1 MGALREDELIDVHTH
16 VVPESFPRYLGRH
29 ADAPWPSMAPAH
41 ACHAHVMIS
50 GKVYR
55 TVSRQCWS
63 CSVRLADMDRQ
74 GVARQVLSPM
84 PELLSYWMAP
94 EDGVAMCR
102 FLNETIAGMV
112 AEAPARF
119 AGLGAVPL
127 QDVALAIEM
136 LQDLRPR
143 HGLVGVEIGGNV
155 NGTPIGDARLR
166 PFFEAAA
173 ALDLAVFV
181 HALRP
186 CGLER
191 LVGPAIFEQVL
202 AFPGEVGLAGAS
214 LITGG
219 TLAAVPS
226 LRVALSHGGGTLAAL
241 LPRLHHAWR
250 KLGSVR
256 DLLPADPAEEA
267 RRLYIDDLVYDAPTL
282 AHLIEVF
289 GSERV
294 LAGSDYPFAIMD
306 DDPAGS
312 IDELAAVAVL
322 DPELRTL
329 LRGANARRWLGE
341 ADAVAGAVKG
351 ADVGTSKPEARG

>member
-1 MGALREDELIDVHTH
+1 MPQPDELIDVHTH
-16 VVPESFPRYLGRH
+16 VVPESFPRYLGHH

-55 TVSRQCWS
+55 TVSHQCWS
-63 CSVRLADMDRQ
+63 CPVRLADMDRQ
-74 GVARQVLSPM
+74 GVRRQVLSPM

-94 EDGVAMCR
+94 EDGAAMCR
-102 FLNETIAGMV
+102 YLNETIAGMV
-112 AEAPARF
+112 AEAPGRF
-119 AGLGAVPL
+119 VGLGGVPL
-127 QDVALAIEM
+127 QDVALAIGM
-136 LQDLRPR
+136 LQELRPR

-155 NGTPIGDARLR
+155 NGVPIGDARFR

-186 CGLER
+186 SGLDR
-191 LVGPAIFEQVL
+191 LVGPANFEQVL

-214 LITGG
+214 LLTGG
-219 TLAAVPS
+219 TLAAVPT
-226 LRVALSHGGGTLAAL
+226 LRIALSHGGGTLAAL
-241 LPRLHHAWR
+241 LPRLRHGWR
-250 KLGSVR
+250 KLKPVR
-256 DLLPADPAEEA
+256 DVLPGDPAEEA

-282 AHLIEVF
+282 ARLLEVF
-289 GSERV
+289 GTERV

-312 IDELAAVAVL
+312 IEELAAVAL
-322 DPELRTL
+322 LEPEVRSL
-329 LRGANARRWLGE
+329 LRGGNARRWLGE
-341 ADAVAGAVKG
+341 AEPAGGSEA
-351 ADVGTSKPEARG
+351 EARG